1 MNASSKIINDP
12 LYGFISLQDGIILNL
27 IEHPY
32 FQRLRRI
39 SQLGLTSLI
48 YPGALHTRFH
58 HAIGA
63 MHLMQKAIN
72 VLRYKGHVISN
83 EEAEGAK
90 IAILLHDIGHGPFS
104 HSLEHSIVD
113 NISHEQ
119 LSLFYMRKLNNEFNG
134 KLDLA
139 IQIFKDEYSKPYL
152 HQLVSSQLDMDRM
165 DYLNRD
171 SFYSGVQE
179 GIIGAE
185 RIINMLDVVDDKLVV
200 ESKGIYSVEKFLIA
214 RRLMYWQVYYH
225 KTVVSAEQMLIK
237 VLQRAKELSQ
247 NNIELFCTSSFLYL
261 LKNNFT
267 IEDFKSNPKVFEA
280 FTELDDYDIMASIK
294 EWQNHS
300 DNILA
305 SLSNKIVK
313 RELFYVTLLDEPMD
327 DLSISRIKKN
337 IMKHYNLDATNVNY
351 FFLEGEITNSA
362 YKLNDSDIHILFK
375 QNQIK
380 DLIDAADKSTISA
393 LCNTVKK
400 FFYCYLKTNTF
411 KLLL

>member
-1 MNASSKIINDP
+1 M
-12 LYGFISLQDGIILNL
+12 YGFISLQGGIILNL

-39 SQLGLTSLI
+39 SQLGLTSLV

-63 MHLMQKAIN
+63 MHLMKKAIN
-72 VLRYKGHVISN
+72 VLRSKGHEISN

-90 IAILLHDIGHGPFS
+90 IAILLHDIGHGPYS
-104 HSLEHSIVD
+104 HSLEHSIVN
-113 NISHEQ
+113 NISHEE
-119 LSLFYMRKLNNEFNG
+119 LSLFYMHKLNNEFNG

-139 IQIFKDEYSKPYL
+139 IQIFKDEYSKSYL

-179 GIIGAE
+179 GVVGAE
-185 RIINMLDVVDDKLVV
+185 RIINMLDVVNDKLVV

-214 RRLMYWQVYYH
+214 RRLMYWQVYFH

-247 NNIELFCTSSFLYL
+247 NNIDLFGTSSLQHL
-261 LKNNFT
+261 LNNNFT

-305 SLSNKIVK
+305 SLSNNIVK
-313 RELFYVTLLDEPMD
+313 RELFKVTLLDEPMD

-337 IMKHYNLDATNVNY
+337 IMNAYNLDATNVNY
-351 FFLEGEITNSA
+351 FVLEGEITNNA
-362 YKLNDSDIHILFK
+362 YKLNDSDINILFK
-375 QNQIK
+375 DNIIK
-380 DLIDAADKSTISA
+380 DLMGAADKSTISA
-393 LCNTVKK
+393 LCKTVKK
-400 FFYCYLKTNTF
+400 YFYCHPKN
-411 KLLL
+411 

>member
-1 MNASSKIINDP
+1 M
-12 LYGFISLQDGIILNL
+12 YGFISLQGGIILNL
-27 IEHPY
+27 IEHPF

-39 SQLGLTSLI
+39 SQLGLTSLV

-72 VLRYKGHVISN
+72 VLRSKGHEISN

-90 IAILLHDIGHGPFS
+90 IAILLHDIGHGPYS

-113 NISHEQ
+113 NISHEE
-119 LSLFYMRKLNNEFNG
+119 LSLFYMHKLNNEFNG

-139 IQIFKDEYSKPYL
+139 IQIFKDEYSKSYL

-179 GIIGAE
+179 GVVGAE
-185 RIINMLDVVDDKLVV
+185 RIINMLDVVNDKLVV

-214 RRLMYWQVYYH
+214 RRLMYWQVYFH

-247 NNIELFCTSSFLYL
+247 NNIDLFGTSSLQLF

-267 IEDFKSNPKVFEA
+267 IKDFKSNPKVFES

-294 EWQNHS
+294 QWQNHS

-313 RELFYVTLLDEPMD
+313 RELFKVTLLDEPMD
-327 DLSISRIKKN
+327 DLNISRIKKN
-337 IMKHYNLDATNVNY
+337 IMNAYNLDATNVNY
-351 FFLEGEITNSA
+351 FFLEGEITNNA
-362 YKLNDSDIHILFK
+362 YKLNDSDINILFK
-375 QNQIK
+375 DNLIK
-380 DLIDAADKSTISA
+380 DLMGAADKSTISA
-393 LCNTVKK
+393 LCKTVKK
-400 FFYCYLKTNTF
+400 YFYCHPKNQLI
-411 KLLL
+411 

>member
-1 MNASSKIINDP
+1 MKASSKIINDP
-12 LYGFISLQDGIILNL
+12 LYGFISLQGGIILNL

-39 SQLGLTSLI
+39 SQLGLTSLV

-72 VLRYKGHVISN
+72 VLRSKGHKISN
-83 EEAEGAK
+83 EEAEGVK
-90 IAILLHDIGHGPFS
+90 IAILLHDIGHGPYS

-113 NISHEQ
+113 NISHEE
-119 LSLFYMRKLNNEFNG
+119 LSLFYMHKLNNEFNG

-139 IQIFKDEYSKPYL
+139 IQIFKDEYSKSYL

-179 GIIGAE
+179 GVVGAE
-185 RIINMLDVVDDKLVV
+185 RIINMLDVVNDKLVV

-214 RRLMYWQVYYH
+214 RRLMYWQVYFH

-247 NNIELFCTSSFLYL
+247 NNIDLFGTSCLQHL
-261 LKNNFT
+261 LNNNFT

-313 RELFYVTLLDEPMD
+313 RELFKVTLLDEPMD

-337 IMKHYNLDATNVNY
+337 IMNTYNLDATNVNY
-351 FFLEGEITNSA
+351 FFLEGEITNNA
-362 YKLNDSDIHILFK
+362 YKLNDSDINILFK
-375 QNQIK
+375 DNLIK
-380 DLIDAADKSTISA
+380 DLMGAADKSTISA
-393 LCNTVKK
+393 LCKTVKK
-400 FFYCYLKTNTF
+400 YFYCHPKNQLI
-411 KLLL
+411 

>member
-1 MNASSKIINDP
+1 MKLSKIINDP
-12 LYGFISLQDGIILNL
+12 LYGFISLQGGIILNL

-39 SQLGLTSLI
+39 SQLGLTSLV

-72 VLRYKGHVISN
+72 VLRSKGQEISN
-83 EEAEGAK
+83 HEAEGAK
-90 IAILLHDIGHGPFS
+90 IAILLHDIGHGPYS

-113 NISHEQ
+113 NISHEE
-119 LSLFYMRKLNNEFNG
+119 LSLFYMNKLNNEFNG

-139 IQIFKDEYSKPYL
+139 IQIFKDEYSKSYL

-165 DYLNRD
+165 DYLTRD

-179 GIIGAE
+179 GVVGAD
-185 RIINMLDVVDDKLVV
+185 RIINMLDVVNDKLVV

-214 RRLMYWQVYYH
+214 RRIMYWQVYFH
-225 KTVVSAEQMLIK
+225 KTVLSAEQMLIK

-247 NNIELFCTSSFLYL
+247 NNIKLFGTSSLHHL
-261 LKNNFT
+261 LNNNFT

-300 DNILA
+300 DIILA

-313 RELFYVTLLDEPMD
+313 RELFKVKLLDKPMD
-327 DLSISRIKKN
+327 NLSISRIKKN
-337 IMKHYNLDATNVNY
+337 IVSSYNLNAYNVNY
-351 FFLEGEITNSA
+351 FFLEGVITNNA
-362 YKLNDSDIHILFK
+362 YKLNDSDINILFRD
-375 QNQIK
+375 NIIK
-380 DLIDAADKSTISA
+380 DLIGAADKSTISA
-393 LCNTVKK
+393 LCKTVKK
-400 FFYCYLKTNTF
+400 YFYCYPKNQLI
-411 KLLL
+411 

>member
-1 MNASSKIINDP
+1 M
-12 LYGFISLQDGIILNL
+12 YGFISLQGGIILNL

-39 SQLGLTSLI
+39 SQLGLTSLV

-72 VLRYKGHVISN
+72 VLRSKGHDISN

-90 IAILLHDIGHGPFS
+90 IAILLHDIGHGPYS

-113 NISHEQ
+113 NISHEE
-119 LSLFYMRKLNNEFNG
+119 LSLFYMHKLNNEFNG

-139 IQIFKDEYSKPYL
+139 IQIFKDEYSKSYL

-179 GIIGAE
+179 GVVGAE
-185 RIINMLDVVDDKLVV
+185 RIINMLDVVNDKLVV

-214 RRLMYWQVYYH
+214 RRLMYWQVYFH

-247 NNIELFCTSSFLYL
+247 NNIDLFGTSSLQLL

-267 IEDFKSNPKVFEA
+267 IEDFKSNIKVFEA

-313 RELFYVTLLDEPMD
+313 RELFKVTLLDEPMD
-327 DLSISRIKKN
+327 KLGISRIKKN
-337 IMKHYNLDATNVNY
+337 IMNTYNLDATNVNY
-351 FFLEGEITNSA
+351 FFLEGEITNNA

-375 QNQIK
+375 DNLIK
-380 DLIDAADKSTISA
+380 DLMRAADKSTIST
-393 LCNTVKK
+393 LCKTVKK
-400 FFYCYLKTNTF
+400 YFYCHPKNQLI
-411 KLLL
+411 

>member
-1 MNASSKIINDP
+1 MKASSKIINDP
-12 LYGFISLQDGIILNL
+12 LYGFISLQGGIILNL
-27 IEHPY
+27 TEHPY

-39 SQLGLTSLI
+39 SQLGLTSLV

-72 VLRYKGHVISN
+72 VLRSKGHEISN

-90 IAILLHDIGHGPFS
+90 IAILLHDIGHGPYS

-113 NISHEQ
+113 NISHEE
-119 LSLFYMRKLNNEFNG
+119 LSLFYMHKLNNEFNG

-139 IQIFKDEYSKPYL
+139 IKIFKDEYSKSYL

-179 GIIGAE
+179 GVIGAE
-185 RIINMLDVVDDKLVV
+185 RIINMLDVVNDKLVV

-214 RRLMYWQVYYH
+214 RRLMYWQVYFH

-247 NNIELFCTSSFLYL
+247 NNIDLFGTSSLELF

-267 IEDFKSNPKVFEA
+267 IKDFKSNPKVFES
-280 FTELDDYDIMASIK
+280 FTELDDYDIMTSIK

-313 RELFYVTLLDEPMD
+313 RELFKVTLLDEPMD
-327 DLSISRIKKN
+327 NLSISRIKKN
-337 IMKHYNLDATNVNY
+337 IMNTYNLDATNVNY
-351 FFLEGEITNSA
+351 FFLEGEITNNA
-362 YKLNDSDIHILFK
+362 YKLNDSDINILFK
-375 QNQIK
+375 DNLIK
-380 DLIDAADKSTISA
+380 DLMSAADKSTISA
-393 LCNTVKK
+393 LCKTVKK
-400 FFYCYLKTNTF
+400 YFYCHPKNQLI
-411 KLLL
+411 

>member
-1 MNASSKIINDP
+1 M
-12 LYGFISLQDGIILNL
+12 YGFISLQGGIILNL

-39 SQLGLTSLI
+39 SQLGLTSLV

-63 MHLMQKAIN
+63 MHLIQKAIN
-72 VLRYKGHVISN
+72 VLRSKGHEISN

-90 IAILLHDIGHGPFS
+90 IAILLHDIGHGPYS

-113 NISHEQ
+113 NISHEE
-119 LSLFYMRKLNNEFNG
+119 LSLFYMHKLNNEFNG

-139 IQIFKDEYSKPYL
+139 IQIFKDEYSKSYL

-179 GIIGAE
+179 GVVGAE
-185 RIINMLDVVDDKLVV
+185 RIINMLDVVNDKLVV

-214 RRLMYWQVYYH
+214 RRLMYWQVYFH

-247 NNIELFCTSSFLYL
+247 NNIDLFGTSSLQLF

-267 IEDFKSNPKVFEA
+267 IKDFKSNPKVFES

-313 RELFYVTLLDEPMD
+313 RELFKVTLLDEPMD
-327 DLSISRIKKN
+327 DLNISRIKKN
-337 IMKHYNLDATNVNY
+337 IMNAYNLDATNVNY
-351 FFLEGEITNSA
+351 FFLEGEITNNA
-362 YKLNDSDIHILFK
+362 YKLNDSDINILFK
-375 QNQIK
+375 DNLIK
-380 DLIDAADKSTISA
+380 DLMGAADKSTISA
-393 LCNTVKK
+393 LCKTVKK
-400 FFYCYLKTNTF
+400 YFYCHPKNQLI
-411 KLLL
+411 

>member
-1 MNASSKIINDP
+1 M
-12 LYGFISLQDGIILNL
+12 YGFISLQGGIILNL

-39 SQLGLTSLI
+39 SQLGLTSLV

-63 MHLMQKAIN
+63 MHLMQKAIY
-72 VLRYKGHVISN
+72 VLRSKGHEISN

-90 IAILLHDIGHGPFS
+90 IAILLHDIGHGPYS

-113 NISHEQ
+113 NISHEE
-119 LSLFYMRKLNNEFNG
+119 LSLFYMHKLNNEFNG

-139 IQIFKDEYSKPYL
+139 IQIFKDEYSKSYL

-179 GIIGAE
+179 GVVGAE
-185 RIINMLDVVDDKLVV
+185 RIINMLDVVNDKLVV

-214 RRLMYWQVYYH
+214 RRLMYWQVYFH

-247 NNIELFCTSSFLYL
+247 NNIDLFGTSSLQHL
-261 LKNNFT
+261 LNNNFT

-313 RELFYVTLLDEPMD
+313 RELFKVTLLDEPMD

-337 IMKHYNLDATNVNY
+337 IMNTYSLDATNVNY
-351 FFLEGEITNSA
+351 FFLEGEITNNA
-362 YKLNDSDIHILFK
+362 YKLNDSDINILFK
-375 QNQIK
+375 DNLIK
-380 DLIDAADKSTISA
+380 DLMGAADKSTISA
-393 LCNTVKK
+393 LCKTVKK
-400 FFYCYLKTNTF
+400 YFYCHPKNQLI
-411 KLLL
+411 

>member
-1 MNASSKIINDP
+1 MKASSKIINDP
-12 LYGFISLQDGIILNL
+12 LYGFISLQGGIILNL

-39 SQLGLTSLI
+39 SQLGLTSLV

-72 VLRYKGHVISN
+72 VLRSKGHEISN

-90 IAILLHDIGHGPFS
+90 IAILLHDIGHGPYS

-113 NISHEQ
+113 NISHEE
-119 LSLFYMRKLNNEFNG
+119 LSLFYMHKLNNEFNG

-139 IQIFKDEYSKPYL
+139 IQIFKDEYSKSYL

-179 GIIGAE
+179 GVVGAE
-185 RIINMLDVVDDKLVV
+185 RIINMLDVVNDKLVV

-214 RRLMYWQVYYH
+214 RRLMYWQVYFH

-247 NNIELFCTSSFLYL
+247 NNIDLFGTSSLQHL
-261 LKNNFT
+261 LNNNFT

-313 RELFYVTLLDEPMD
+313 RELFKVTLLDEPMD

-337 IMKHYNLDATNVNY
+337 IMNTYSLDATNVNY
-351 FFLEGEITNSA
+351 FFLEGEITNNA
-362 YKLNDSDIHILFK
+362 YKLNDSDINILFK
-375 QNQIK
+375 DNLIK
-380 DLIDAADKSTISA
+380 DLMGAADKSTISA
-393 LCNTVKK
+393 LCKTVKK
-400 FFYCYLKTNTF
+400 YFYCHPKNQLI
-411 KLLL
+411 

>member
-1 MNASSKIINDP
+1 MKLSKIINDP
-12 LYGFISLQDGIILNL
+12 LYGFISLQGGIILNL

-39 SQLGLTSLI
+39 SQLGLTSLV

-72 VLRYKGHVISN
+72 VLRSKGHEISN
-83 EEAEGAK
+83 HEAEGAK
-90 IAILLHDIGHGPFS
+90 IAILLHDIGHGPYS

-113 NISHEQ
+113 NISHEE
-119 LSLFYMRKLNNEFNG
+119 LSLFYMNKLNNEFNG

-139 IQIFKDEYSKPYL
+139 IQIFKDEYSKSYL
-152 HQLVSSQLDMDRM
+152 LQLVSSQLDMDRM
-165 DYLNRD
+165 DYLTRD

-179 GIIGAE
+179 GVVGAD
-185 RIINMLDVVDDKLVV
+185 RIINMLDVVNDKLVV

-214 RRLMYWQVYYH
+214 RRIMYWQVYFH
-225 KTVVSAEQMLIK
+225 KTVLSAEQMLIK

-247 NNIELFCTSSFLYL
+247 NNIKLFGTSSLHHL
-261 LKNNFT
+261 LNNNFT

-300 DNILA
+300 DVILA

-313 RELFYVTLLDEPMD
+313 RELFKVKLLDKPMD
-327 DLSISRIKKN
+327 NLSISRIKKN
-337 IMKHYNLDATNVNY
+337 IVSSYNLNATNVNY
-351 FFLEGEITNSA
+351 FFLEGVITNNA
-362 YKLNDSDIHILFK
+362 YKLNDSDINILFRD
-375 QNQIK
+375 NIIK
-380 DLIDAADKSTISA
+380 DLIGAADKSTISA
-393 LCNTVKK
+393 LCKTVKK
-400 FFYCYLKTNTF
+400 YFYCYPKNQLI
-411 KLLL
+411 

>member
-1 MNASSKIINDP
+1 M
-12 LYGFISLQDGIILNL
+12 YGFISLQGGIILNL

-39 SQLGLTSLI
+39 SQLGLTSLV

-63 MHLMQKAIN
+63 MHLMQKSIN
-72 VLRYKGHVISN
+72 VLRSKGHEISN

-90 IAILLHDIGHGPFS
+90 IAILLHDIGHGPYS

-113 NISHEQ
+113 NISHEE
-119 LSLFYMRKLNNEFNG
+119 LSLFYMHKLNNEFNG

-139 IQIFKDEYSKPYL
+139 IQIFKDGYSKSYL

-179 GIIGAE
+179 GVVGAE
-185 RIINMLDVVDDKLVV
+185 RIINMLDVVNDKLVV

-214 RRLMYWQVYYH
+214 RRLMYWQVYFH

-247 NNIELFCTSSFLYL
+247 NNIDLFGTSSLKHL
-261 LKNNFT
+261 LNNNFT

-313 RELFYVTLLDEPMD
+313 RELFKATLLDEPMD
-327 DLSISRIKKN
+327 ELSISRIKKN
-337 IMKHYNLDATNVNY
+337 IMNSYNLDSTNVNY
-351 FFLEGEITNSA
+351 FFLEGEITNNA
-362 YKLNDSDIHILFK
+362 YKLNDSDINILFK
-375 QNQIK
+375 DNLIK
-380 DLIDAADKSTISA
+380 DLIEAADKSTISA
-393 LCNTVKK
+393 LCKTVKK
-400 FFYCYLKTNTF
+400 YFYCLPKNQ
-411 KLLL
+411 LI

>member
-1 MNASSKIINDP
+1 
-12 LYGFISLQDGIILNL
+12 LYGFISLKGGIILNL

-39 SQLGLTSLI
+39 SQLGLTSLV

-63 MHLMQKAIN
+63 MHLMQKAIY
-72 VLRYKGHVISN
+72 VLRSKGHEISN
-83 EEAEGAK
+83 EEAEGVK
-90 IAILLHDIGHGPFS
+90 IAILLHDIGHGPYS

-113 NISHEQ
+113 NISHEE
-119 LSLFYMRKLNNEFNG
+119 LSLFYMHKLNNEFNG

-139 IQIFKDEYSKPYL
+139 IQIFKDEYSKSYL

-179 GIIGAE
+179 GVVGAE
-185 RIINMLDVVDDKLVV
+185 RIINMLDVVNDKLVV

-214 RRLMYWQVYYH
+214 RRLMYWQVYFH

-247 NNIELFCTSSFLYL
+247 NNIDLFGTSSLQHL
-261 LKNNFT
+261 LNNNFT

-313 RELFYVTLLDEPMD
+313 RELFKVTLLDEPMD

-337 IMKHYNLDATNVNY
+337 IMNAYNLDATNVNY
-351 FFLEGEITNSA
+351 FFLEGEITNNA
-362 YKLNDSDIHILFK
+362 YKLNDSDINILFK
-375 QNQIK
+375 DNLIK
-380 DLIDAADKSTISA
+380 DLMGAADKSTISA
-393 LCNTVKK
+393 LSKTVKK
-400 FFYCYLKTNTF
+400 YFYCHPKNQLI
-411 KLLL
+411 

>member
-1 MNASSKIINDP
+1 MKASSKIINDP
-12 LYGFISLQDGIILNL
+12 LYGFISLQGGIILNL

-39 SQLGLTSLI
+39 SQLGLTSLV

-72 VLRYKGHVISN
+72 VLRSKGHDISN

-90 IAILLHDIGHGPFS
+90 IAILLHDIGHGPYS

-113 NISHEQ
+113 NISHEE
-119 LSLFYMRKLNNEFNG
+119 LSLFYMHKLNNEFNG

-139 IQIFKDEYSKPYL
+139 IQIFKDEYSKSYL

-179 GIIGAE
+179 GVVGAE
-185 RIINMLDVVDDKLVV
+185 RIINMLDVVNDKLVV

-214 RRLMYWQVYYH
+214 RRLMYWQVYFH

-247 NNIELFCTSSFLYL
+247 NNIDLFGTSSLQLL

-267 IEDFKSNPKVFEA
+267 IEDFKSNIKVFEA

-313 RELFYVTLLDEPMD
+313 RELFKVTLLDEPMD
-327 DLSISRIKKN
+327 KLGISRIKKN
-337 IMKHYNLDATNVNY
+337 IMNSYNLDATNVNY
-351 FFLEGEITNSA
+351 FFLEGEITNNA
-362 YKLNDSDIHILFK
+362 YKLNDSDINILFK
-375 QNQIK
+375 DNLIK
-380 DLIDAADKSTISA
+380 DLMGAADKSTISV
-393 LCNTVKK
+393 LCKTVKK
-400 FFYCYLKTNTF
+400 YFYCHPKNQLI
-411 KLLL
+411 

>member
-1 MNASSKIINDP
+1 MKASSKIINDP
-12 LYGFISLQDGIILNL
+12 LYGFISLQGGIILNL

-39 SQLGLTSLI
+39 SQLGLTSLV

-72 VLRYKGHVISN
+72 VLRSKGHEISN
-83 EEAEGAK
+83 KEAEGAK
-90 IAILLHDIGHGPFS
+90 IAILLHDIGHGPYS
-104 HSLEHSIVD
+104 HSLEHSLVD
-113 NISHEQ
+113 NISHEE
-119 LSLFYMRKLNNEFNG
+119 LSLFYMHKLNNEFNG

-139 IQIFKDEYSKPYL
+139 IQIFKDEYSKSYL

-179 GIIGAE
+179 GVVGAE
-185 RIINMLDVVDDKLVV
+185 RIINMLDVVNDKLVV

-214 RRLMYWQVYYH
+214 RRLMYWQVYFH

-247 NNIELFCTSSFLYL
+247 NNIDLFGTSSLQLF

-267 IEDFKSNPKVFEA
+267 IKDFKSNPKVFES

-313 RELFYVTLLDEPMD
+313 RELFKVTLLDEPMD
-327 DLSISRIKKN
+327 DLNISRIKKN
-337 IMKHYNLDATNVNY
+337 IMNAYNLDATNVNY
-351 FFLEGEITNSA
+351 FFLEGEITNNA
-362 YKLNDSDIHILFK
+362 YKLNDSDINILFK
-375 QNQIK
+375 DNLIK
-380 DLIDAADKSTISA
+380 DLMGAADKSTISA
-393 LCNTVKK
+393 LCKTVKK
-400 FFYCYLKTNTF
+400 YFYCHPKNQLI
-411 KLLL
+411 

>member
-1 MNASSKIINDP
+1 MKASSKIINDP
-12 LYGFISLQDGIILNL
+12 LYGFISLQGGIILKL

-39 SQLGLTSLI
+39 SPLGLTSLV

-72 VLRYKGHVISN
+72 VLRSKGHEISN
-83 EEAEGAK
+83 EEAEGVK
-90 IAILLHDIGHGPFS
+90 IAILLHDIGHGPYS
-104 HSLEHSIVD
+104 HSLEHSIVE
-113 NISHEQ
+113 NISHEE
-119 LSLFYMRKLNNEFNG
+119 LSLFYMNKLNNKFNG

-139 IQIFKDEYSKPYL
+139 IQIFKNEYSKSYL

-179 GIIGAE
+179 GVVAAE
-185 RIINMLDVVDDKLVV
+185 RIINMLDVVNDKLVV

-214 RRLMYWQVYYH
+214 RRIMYWQVYFH
-225 KTVVSAEQMLIK
+225 KTVVSAEQILIK

-247 NNIELFCTSSFLYL
+247 NNIELFGTSSLQL
-261 LKNNFT
+261 LLNNNFT
-267 IEDFKSNPKVFEA
+267 IEDFKSDPKVFEA

-294 EWQNHS
+294 EWQNDS

-313 RELFYVTLLDEPMD
+313 RELFKVILLDEPMD
-327 DLSISRIKKN
+327 ELNISRIKKN
-337 IMKHYNLDATNVNY
+337 IMNAYDLDGTNVNY
-351 FFLEGEITNSA
+351 FFLEGEITNNA
-362 YKLNDSDIHILFK
+362 YKLNDSDINILFK
-375 QNQIK
+375 DNLIK
-380 DLIDAADKSTISA
+380 DLMGAADKSTIST
-393 LCNTVKK
+393 LCKTVKK
-400 FFYCYLKTNTF
+400 YFYCYPKNQLI
-411 KLLL
+411 

>member
-1 MNASSKIINDP
+1 M
-12 LYGFISLQDGIILNL
+12 YGFISLQDGIILNL

-39 SQLGLTSLI
+39 SQLGLTSLV

-72 VLRYKGHVISN
+72 VLRSKGHEISN

-90 IAILLHDIGHGPFS
+90 IAILLHDIGHGPYS
-104 HSLEHSIVD
+104 HSLEHSIVN
-113 NISHEQ
+113 NISHEE
-119 LSLFYMRKLNNEFNG
+119 LSLFYMHKLNNEFNG

-139 IQIFKDEYSKPYL
+139 IQIFKDEYSKSYL

-179 GIIGAE
+179 GVVGAE
-185 RIINMLDVVDDKLVV
+185 RIINMLDVVNDKLVV

-214 RRLMYWQVYYH
+214 RRLMYWQVYFH

-247 NNIELFCTSSFLYL
+247 NNIDLFGTSSLKHL
-261 LKNNFT
+261 LNNNFT

-280 FTELDDYDIMASIK
+280 FSELDDYDIMASIK

-313 RELFYVTLLDEPMD
+313 RELFKVILLDEPID

-337 IMKHYNLDATNVNY
+337 IMNAYNLDSTNVNY
-351 FFLEGEITNSA
+351 FFLEGEITNNA
-362 YKLNDSDIHILFK
+362 YKLNDSDINILFK
-375 QNQIK
+375 DNLIK
-380 DLIDAADKSTISA
+380 DLIGAADKSTISA
-393 LCNTVKK
+393 LCKKVKK
-400 FFYCYLKTNTF
+400 YFYCLPKNQ
-411 KLLL
+411 LI

>member
-1 MNASSKIINDP
+1 MKASSKIINDP
-12 LYGFISLQDGIILNL
+12 LYGFISLQGGIILNL
-27 IEHPY
+27 IEHPF

-39 SQLGLTSLI
+39 SQLGLTSLV

-72 VLRYKGHVISN
+72 VLRSKGHEISN

-90 IAILLHDIGHGPFS
+90 IAILLHDIGHGPYS

-113 NISHEQ
+113 NISHEE
-119 LSLFYMRKLNNEFNG
+119 LSLFYMHKLNNEFNG

-139 IQIFKDEYSKPYL
+139 IQIFKDEYSKSYL

-179 GIIGAE
+179 GVVGAE
-185 RIINMLDVVDDKLVV
+185 RIINMLDVVNDKLVV

-214 RRLMYWQVYYH
+214 RRLMYWQVYFH

-247 NNIELFCTSSFLYL
+247 NNIDLFGTSSLQLF

-267 IEDFKSNPKVFEA
+267 IKDFKSNPKVFES

-313 RELFYVTLLDEPMD
+313 RELFKVTLLDEPMD
-327 DLSISRIKKN
+327 DLNISRIKKN
-337 IMKHYNLDATNVNY
+337 IMNAYNLDATNVNY
-351 FFLEGEITNSA
+351 FFLEGEITNNA
-362 YKLNDSDIHILFK
+362 YKLNDSDINILFK
-375 QNQIK
+375 DNLIK
-380 DLIDAADKSTISA
+380 DLMGAADKSTISA
-393 LCNTVKK
+393 LCKTVKK
-400 FFYCYLKTNTF
+400 YFYCHPKNQLI
-411 KLLL
+411 

>member
-1 MNASSKIINDP
+1 M
-12 LYGFISLQDGIILNL
+12 YGFISLQGGIILNL

-39 SQLGLTSLI
+39 SQLGLTSLV

-72 VLRYKGHVISN
+72 VLRSKGHEISN

-90 IAILLHDIGHGPFS
+90 IAILLHDIGHGPYS

-113 NISHEQ
+113 NISHEE
-119 LSLFYMRKLNNEFNG
+119 LSLFYMHKLNNEFNG

-139 IQIFKDEYSKPYL
+139 IQIFKDEYSKSYL

-179 GIIGAE
+179 GVVGAE
-185 RIINMLDVVDDKLVV
+185 RIINMLDVVNDKLVV

-214 RRLMYWQVYYH
+214 RRLMYWQVYFH

-247 NNIELFCTSSFLYL
+247 NNIDLFGTSSLQLF

-267 IEDFKSNPKVFEA
+267 IKDFKSNPKVFES

-313 RELFYVTLLDEPMD
+313 RELFKVTLLDEPMD
-327 DLSISRIKKN
+327 DLNISRIKKN
-337 IMKHYNLDATNVNY
+337 IMNAYNLDATNVNY
-351 FFLEGEITNSA
+351 FFLEGEITNNA
-362 YKLNDSDIHILFK
+362 YKLNDSDINILFK
-375 QNQIK
+375 DNLIK
-380 DLIDAADKSTISA
+380 DLMGAADKSTISA
-393 LCNTVKK
+393 LCKTVKK
-400 FFYCYLKTNTF
+400 YFYCHPKNQLI
-411 KLLL
+411 

>member
-1 MNASSKIINDP
+1 MKASSKIINDP
-12 LYGFISLQDGIILNL
+12 LYGFISLQGGIILNL

-39 SQLGLTSLI
+39 SQLGLTSLV

-72 VLRYKGHVISN
+72 VLRSKGHEISN

-90 IAILLHDIGHGPFS
+90 IAILLHDIGHGPYS
-104 HSLEHSIVD
+104 HSLEHSIVN
-113 NISHEQ
+113 NISHEE
-119 LSLFYMRKLNNEFNG
+119 LSLFYMHKLNNEFNG

-139 IQIFKDEYSKPYL
+139 IQIFKDEYSKSYL

-179 GIIGAE
+179 GVVGAE
-185 RIINMLDVVDDKLVV
+185 RIINMLDVVNDKLVV

-214 RRLMYWQVYYH
+214 RRLMYWQVYFH

-247 NNIELFCTSSFLYL
+247 NNIDLFGTSSLQHL
-261 LKNNFT
+261 LNNNFT

-305 SLSNKIVK
+305 SLSNNIVK
-313 RELFYVTLLDEPMD
+313 RELFKVTLLDEPMD

-337 IMKHYNLDATNVNY
+337 IMNAYNLDATNVNY
-351 FFLEGEITNSA
+351 FVLEGEITNNA
-362 YKLNDSDIHILFK
+362 YKLNDSDINILFK
-375 QNQIK
+375 DNIIK
-380 DLIDAADKSTISA
+380 DLMGAADKSTISA
-393 LCNTVKK
+393 LCKTVKK
-400 FFYCYLKTNTF
+400 YFYCHPKN
-411 KLLL
+411 

>member
-1 MNASSKIINDP
+1 MKASSKIINDP
-12 LYGFISLQDGIILNL
+12 LYGFISLQGGIILNL

-39 SQLGLTSLI
+39 SQLGLTSLV

-72 VLRYKGHVISN
+72 VLRSKGHEISN

-90 IAILLHDIGHGPFS
+90 IAILLHDIGHGPYS

-113 NISHEQ
+113 NISHEE
-119 LSLFYMRKLNNEFNG
+119 LSLFYMHKLNNEFNG

-139 IQIFKDEYSKPYL
+139 IQIFKDEYSKSYL

-179 GIIGAE
+179 GVVGAE
-185 RIINMLDVVDDKLVV
+185 RIINMLDVVNDKLVV

-214 RRLMYWQVYYH
+214 RRLMYWQVYFH

-247 NNIELFCTSSFLYL
+247 NNIDLFGTSSLQHL
-261 LKNNFT
+261 LNNNFT

-305 SLSNKIVK
+305 SLSNNIVK
-313 RELFYVTLLDEPMD
+313 RELFKVTLLDEPMD

-337 IMKHYNLDATNVNY
+337 IMNAYNLDATNVNY
-351 FFLEGEITNSA
+351 FVLEGEITNNA
-362 YKLNDSDIHILFK
+362 YKLNDSDINILFK
-375 QNQIK
+375 DNIIK
-380 DLIDAADKSTISA
+380 DLMGAADKSTISA
-393 LCNTVKK
+393 LCKTVKK
-400 FFYCYLKTNTF
+400 YFYCHPKN
-411 KLLL
+411 

>member
-1 MNASSKIINDP
+1 MRSSKIINDP
-12 LYGFISLQDGIILNL
+12 LYGFISLQGGIILNL

-39 SQLGLTSLI
+39 SQLGLTSLV

-63 MHLMQKAIN
+63 MYLMQKAIN
-72 VLRYKGHVISN
+72 VLRSKGQEISN
-83 EEAEGAK
+83 HEAEGAK
-90 IAILLHDIGHGPFS
+90 IAILLHDIGHGPYS

-113 NISHEQ
+113 NISHEE
-119 LSLFYMRKLNNEFNG
+119 LSLFYMHKLNNEFNG

-139 IQIFKDEYSKPYL
+139 IQIFKDEYSKSYL

-179 GIIGAE
+179 GVVGAE
-185 RIINMLDVVDDKLVV
+185 RIVNMLDVVNDKLVV

-214 RRLMYWQVYYH
+214 RRLMYWQVYFH

-247 NNIELFCTSSFLYL
+247 NNIKLFGTSSLQHL
-261 LKNNFT
+261 LNNNFT

-313 RELFYVTLLDEPMD
+313 RELFKVELLDKPMD
-327 DLSISRIKKN
+327 NLSISIIKKN
-337 IMKHYNLDATNVNY
+337 IVRSYNLDTSDVNY
-351 FFLEGEITNSA
+351 FFLEGVITNNA
-362 YKLNDSDIHILFK
+362 YKLNDSDINILFK
-375 QNQIK
+375 DNLIK
-380 DLIDAADKSTISA
+380 DLIAAADKSTISA
-393 LCNTVKK
+393 LCKTVKK
-400 FFYCYLKTNTF
+400 YFYCYPKNQLI
-411 KLLL
+411 

>member
-1 MNASSKIINDP
+1 MKASSKIINDP
-12 LYGFISLQDGIILNL
+12 LYGFISLQGGIILNL

-39 SQLGLTSLI
+39 SQLGLTSLV

-72 VLRYKGHVISN
+72 VLRSKGQEISN
-83 EEAEGAK
+83 HEAEAAK
-90 IAILLHDIGHGPFS
+90 IAILLHDIGHGPYS

-113 NISHEQ
+113 NISHEE
-119 LSLFYMRKLNNEFNG
+119 LSLFYMNKLNNEFNG

-139 IQIFKDEYSKPYL
+139 IQIFKDEYSKSYL

-165 DYLNRD
+165 DYLTRD

-179 GIIGAE
+179 GVVGAD
-185 RIINMLDVVDDKLVV
+185 RIINMLDVVNDKLVV

-214 RRLMYWQVYYH
+214 RRIMYWQVYFH
-225 KTVVSAEQMLIK
+225 KTVLSAEQMLIK

-247 NNIELFCTSSFLYL
+247 NNIKLFGTSSLHHL
-261 LKNNFT
+261 LNNNFT

-300 DNILA
+300 DIILA

-313 RELFYVTLLDEPMD
+313 RELFKVKLLDKPMD
-327 DLSISRIKKN
+327 NLSISRIKKN
-337 IMKHYNLDATNVNY
+337 IVSSYNLNATNVNY
-351 FFLEGEITNSA
+351 FFLEGVITNNA
-362 YKLNDSDIHILFK
+362 YKLNDSDINILFRD
-375 QNQIK
+375 NVIK
-380 DLIDAADKSTISA
+380 DLIGAADKSTISA
-393 LCNTVKK
+393 LCKTVKK
-400 FFYCYLKTNTF
+400 YFYCYPKNQLI
-411 KLLL
+411 

>member
-1 MNASSKIINDP
+1 MKASSKIINDP
-12 LYGFISLQDGIILNL
+12 LYGFISLQGGIILNL

-39 SQLGLTSLI
+39 SQLGLTSLV

-72 VLRYKGHVISN
+72 VLRSKGHEISY

-90 IAILLHDIGHGPFS
+90 IAILLHDIGHGPYS

-113 NISHEQ
+113 NISHEE
-119 LSLFYMRKLNNEFNG
+119 LSLFYMHKLNNEFNG

-139 IQIFKDEYSKPYL
+139 IQIFKDEYFKSYL

-179 GIIGAE
+179 GVVGAE
-185 RIINMLDVVDDKLVV
+185 RIINMLDVLNDNLVV
-200 ESKGIYSVEKFLIA
+200 EIKGIYSVEKFLIA
-214 RRLMYWQVYYH
+214 RRLMYWQVYFH

-247 NNIELFCTSSFLYL
+247 NNIDLFGTSSLQLF

-267 IEDFKSNPKVFEA
+267 IKDFKSDPKVFKS

-294 EWQNHS
+294 EWQSHS

-313 RELFYVTLLDEPMD
+313 RELFKVTLLDEPMD
-327 DLSISRIKKN
+327 NHIISRIKKN
-337 IMKHYNLDATNVNY
+337 IMNTYNLDATNVNY
-351 FFLEGEITNSA
+351 FFLEGEITNNA
-362 YKLNDSDIHILFK
+362 YKLNDSDINILFK
-375 QNQIK
+375 DNLIK
-380 DLIDAADKSTISA
+380 DLMGAADKSTISA
-393 LCNTVKK
+393 LCKTVKK
-400 FFYCYLKTNTF
+400 YFYCHPKNQLI
-411 KLLL
+411 

>member
-1 MNASSKIINDP
+1 MKASSKIINDP
-12 LYGFISLQDGIILNL
+12 LYGFISLQGGIILNL

-39 SQLGLTSLI
+39 SQLGLTSLV
-48 YPGALHTRFH
+48 YPGALHTRFN

-72 VLRYKGHVISN
+72 VLRSKGHEISN
-83 EEAEGAK
+83 EEAEGTK
-90 IAILLHDIGHGPFS
+90 IAILLHDIGHGPYS

-113 NISHEQ
+113 NISHEE
-119 LSLFYMRKLNNEFNG
+119 LSLFYMHKLNNEFNG

-139 IQIFKDEYSKPYL
+139 IQIFKDEYSKSYL

-179 GIIGAE
+179 GVVGAE
-185 RIINMLDVVDDKLVV
+185 RIINMLDVVNDKLVV

-214 RRLMYWQVYYH
+214 RRLMYWQVYFH

-247 NNIELFCTSSFLYL
+247 NNIDLFGTSSLQLF

-267 IEDFKSNPKVFEA
+267 IKDFKSNPKVFES

-313 RELFYVTLLDEPMD
+313 RELFKVTLLDEPMD
-327 DLSISRIKKN
+327 DLNISRIKKN
-337 IMKHYNLDATNVNY
+337 IMNAYNLDATNVNY
-351 FFLEGEITNSA
+351 FFLEGEITNNA
-362 YKLNDSDIHILFK
+362 YKLNDSDINILFK
-375 QNQIK
+375 DNLIK
-380 DLIDAADKSTISA
+380 DLMGAADKSTISA
-393 LCNTVKK
+393 LCKTVKK
-400 FFYCYLKTNTF
+400 YFYCHPKNQLI
-411 KLLL
+411 

>member
-1 MNASSKIINDP
+1 MKASSKIINDP
-12 LYGFISLQDGIILNL
+12 LYGFISLQGGIILNL

-39 SQLGLTSLI
+39 SQLGLTSLV

-72 VLRYKGHVISN
+72 VLRSKGHEISN

-90 IAILLHDIGHGPFS
+90 IAILLHDIGHGPYS

-113 NISHEQ
+113 NISHEE
-119 LSLFYMRKLNNEFNG
+119 LSLFYMHKLNNEFNG

-139 IQIFKDEYSKPYL
+139 IQIFKDEYSKSYL

-179 GIIGAE
+179 GVVGAE
-185 RIINMLDVVDDKLVV
+185 RIINMLDVVNDKLVV

-214 RRLMYWQVYYH
+214 RRLMYWQVYFH

-247 NNIELFCTSSFLYL
+247 NNIDLFGTSSLQHL
-261 LKNNFT
+261 LNNNFT

-313 RELFYVTLLDEPMD
+313 RELFKVTLLDEPMD

-337 IMKHYNLDATNVNY
+337 IMNAYNLDATNVNY
-351 FFLEGEITNSA
+351 FFLEGEITNNA
-362 YKLNDSDIHILFK
+362 YKLNDSDINILFK
-375 QNQIK
+375 DNIIK
-380 DLIDAADKSTISA
+380 DLMGAADKSTISA
-393 LCNTVKK
+393 LCKTVKK
-400 FFYCYLKTNTF
+400 YFYCHPKNQLI
-411 KLLL
+411 